1 MSRTMQQAG
10 NAAFTQDDTA
20 VFEDSAGWTT
30 VCRADDLVPDGG
42 ICVLARVAGKAE
54 QIAIFSV
61 AGELYAV
68 ANRDPIGGAA
78 VLSRGIT
85 GSIGEHVVVASPL
98 YKQHY
103 DLRSGRCLEDEDI
116 SLATWPVRL
125 HGDAVQLQLS

>member
-20 VFEDSAGWTT
+20 VLDDSARWTT

-42 ICVLARVAGKAE
+42 ICVLARVAGMAE

-103 DLRSGRCLEDEDI
+103 DLRSGRCLEDESI

-125 HGDAVQLQLS
+125 HGDAVQLRLA